1 MIDFL
6 IKSSICLAVFLGFY
20 HLILEREKIHK
31 FNRFYLLISILISLI
46 IPFVTFEFIEFV
58 ETAPVI
64 QYNVPINIEKTTV
77 VLNQNPT
84 IENVITAQESVD
96 YLPYLF
102 WSTYVLTCF
111 VFLFR
116 FGKNYF
122 KLIVK
127 SKINPSVKYKNAN
140 LILLDEKILPH
151 TFLNFIFVNS
161 EDFKNKNIED
171 ELFAH
176 EMVHVTQKHTLDI
189 LLIEFL
195 KGLFWFHPL
204 FYLYKKAIQLN
215 HEFLA
220 DEEIVTTYNNIPYYQ
235 NLLLHKSNGNTTIY
249 LASNLNYLITKKRLL
264 MMTKNTS
271 KKIALLKKVA
281 AIPILAILI
290 YFFCIEIIAQEKPKA
305 LNIETEKTIP
315 TDKDKIRDAYYSGVY
330 VKICDEKTNRKS
342 VTLYEKLSLED
353 KRKYLG
359 YIPEIMIEKEIPE
372 PLFEKMKTKD
382 LAVWINGK
390 VKTKDEI
397 KKYKRTDFRYYS
409 YSFVHK
415 NARSKRFSQSYQYT
429 LFTKEYFN
437 ENLKNSHLH
446 FSGDTIKIGLVSYK
460 TAMKNTV
467 VKALKADTLVW
478 YTEDIREDGYK
489 LYLNDIKNNKIDNNK
504 VNFQSKKPAQ
514 KVIVIDAGHG
524 GKDPGAKIDEALESK
539 IVESIAKKIKAL
551 NSSEDLKIILLRED
565 DNFVSLS
572 DRVNKINQI
581 NPDLLISLHLNA
593 SKNPNEKGVNAF
605 ISSQNGFYEK
615 SLEKANKLIE
625 NISNNN
631 LTKGGVK
638 NANLYI
644 IKNSKCPAVLLEVG
658 YLSNANDKAY
668 ITSESG
674 KDEIAKNILK
684 LIRE

>member
-6 IKSSICLAVFLGFY
+6 LKSAISLIVFLGFY
-20 HLILEREKIHK
+20 YLILEREKIHK
-31 FNRFYLLISILISLI
+31 FNRFYLLISVLISLI

-64 QYNVPINIEKTTV
+64 QYDEPINIEKAEV

-84 IENVITAQESVD
+84 IEKVITAQESID
-96 YLPYLF
+96 YLPYVF
-102 WSTYVLTCF
+102 WSIYVSISLI
-111 VFLFR
+111 FLFR
-116 FGKNYF
+116 FSKNYF

-176 EMVHVTQKHTLDI
+176 EMVHVNQKHTLDI
-189 LLIEFL
+189 LFIEFL
-195 KGLFWFHPL
+195 KALFWFHPL

-220 DEEIVTTYNNIPYYQ
+220 DEEIVNTYNNVPYYQ

-271 KKIALLKKVA
+271 KKLALLKKVA
-281 AIPILAILI
+281 ALPILAGLI
-290 YFFCIEIIAQEKPKA
+290 YFFCIEIIAQEKPKV
-305 LNIETEKTIP
+305 LNLDTEKTIP
-315 TDKDKIRDAYYSGVY
+315 TDKDKIRDAYYSGVW
-330 VKICDEKTNRKS
+330 VKICDEKTNRKN
-342 VTLYEKLSLED
+342 VTLYEKLSLDD

-359 YIPEIMIEKEIPE
+359 YIPEIMIEKEIPA

-390 VKTKDEI
+390 VKTKEEI
-397 KKYKRTDFRYYS
+397 KKYKRTDFSYYS

-415 NARSKRFSQSYQYT
+415 NARSKRFPQSYQYT
-429 LFTKEYFN
+429 LFTKDYFN
-437 ENLKNSHLH
+437 ENLKKSHTH
-446 FSGDTIKIGLVSYK
+446 FSGDTIKIVLVSYK
-460 TAMKNTV
+460 TAMKDKIT
-467 VKALKADTLVW
+467 KSIKADTLVW
-478 YTEDIREDGYK
+478 FTEGKEDYN
-489 LYLNDIKNNKIDNNK
+489 LFINDVKNNKIDNNK

-524 GKDPGAKIDEALESK
+524 GKDPGAKIDEELESK

-551 NSSEDLKIILLRED
+551 NGSEDLKIILLRED
-565 DNFVSLS
+565 DSFVSLS

-605 ISSQNGFYEK
+605 ISSQNGFYDK
-615 SLEKANKLIE
+615 SLEKANQLIE
-625 NISNNN
+625 EISNNI

-638 NANLYI
+638 DANLYI

-658 YLSNANDKAY
+658 FLSNPNDKAY

-684 LIRE
+684 LLRE

>member
-6 IKSSICLAVFLGFY
+6 LKSAISLIVFLGFY
-20 HLILEREKIHK
+20 YLILEREKIHK
-31 FNRFYLLISILISLI
+31 FNRFYLLISVLISLI

-64 QYNVPINIEKTTV
+64 QYDEPINIEKAEV

-84 IENVITAQESVD
+84 IEKVITAQESID
-96 YLPYLF
+96 YLPYVF
-102 WSTYVLTCF
+102 WSIYVSISLI
-111 VFLFR
+111 FLFR
-116 FGKNYF
+116 FSKNYF

-127 SKINPSVKYKNAN
+127 SKINPSVKYKNAS
-140 LILLDEKILPH
+140 LILLEEKTLPH

-176 EMVHVTQKHTLDI
+176 EMVHVNQKHTLDI
-189 LLIEFL
+189 LFIEFL
-195 KGLFWFHPL
+195 KALFWFHPL

-220 DEEIVTTYNNIPYYQ
+220 DEEIVNTYNNVPYYQ

-271 KKIALLKKVA
+271 KKLALLKKVA
-281 AIPILAILI
+281 ALPILAGLI
-290 YFFCIEIIAQEKPKA
+290 YFFCIEIIAQEKPKV
-305 LNIETEKTIP
+305 LNLDTEKTIP
-315 TDKDKIRDAYYSGVY
+315 TDKDKIRDAYYSGVW
-330 VKICDEKTNRKS
+330 VKICDEKTNRKN
-342 VTLYEKLSLED
+342 VTLYEKLSLDD

-359 YIPEIMIEKEIPE
+359 YIPEIMIEKEIPA

-390 VKTKDEI
+390 VKTKEEI
-397 KKYKRTDFRYYS
+397 KKYKRTDFSYYS

-415 NARSKRFSQSYQYT
+415 NARSKRFPQSYQYT
-429 LFTKEYFN
+429 LFTKDYFN
-437 ENLKNSHLH
+437 ENLKKSHTH
-446 FSGDTIKIGLVSYK
+446 FSGDTIKIVLVSYK
-460 TAMKNTV
+460 TAMKDKIT
-467 VKALKADTLVW
+467 KSIKADTLVW
-478 YTEDIREDGYK
+478 FTEGKEDYN
-489 LYLNDIKNNKIDNNK
+489 LFINDVKNNKIDNNK
-504 VNFQSKKPAQ
+504 VNFQLKKPAQ

-524 GKDPGAKIDEALESK
+524 GKDPGAKIDEELESK

-551 NSSEDLKIILLRED
+551 NGSEDLKIILLRED
-565 DNFVSLS
+565 DSFVSLS

-581 NPDLLISLHLNA
+581 NPDMLISLHLNA
-593 SKNPNEKGVNAF
+593 SKNPNEKGVYAF

-615 SLEKANKLIE
+615 SLEKANQLIE

-638 NANLYI
+638 DANLYI
-644 IKNSKCPAVLLEVG
+644 INNSKCPAVLLEVG

-684 LIRE
+684 LLRE

>member
-6 IKSSICLAVFLGFY
+6 LKSAISLIVFLGFY
-20 HLILEREKIHK
+20 YLILEREKIHK

-64 QYNVPINIEKTTV
+64 QYDEPINIEKAKV

-84 IENVITAQESVD
+84 IEKVITAQESID
-96 YLPYLF
+96 YLPYVF
-102 WSTYVLTCF
+102 WSIYVSISF
-111 VFLFR
+111 IFLFR

-127 SKINPSVKYKNAN
+127 SKINPSLKYKNAN
-140 LILLDEKILPH
+140 LILLNEKILPH
-151 TFLNFIFVNS
+151 TFLNFIFINS

-176 EMVHVTQKHTLDI
+176 EMVHVNQKHTLDI
-189 LLIEFL
+189 LFIEFL
-195 KGLFWFHPL
+195 KALFWFHPL

-220 DEEIVTTYNNIPYYQ
+220 DEEIVNTYNNVPYYQ

-281 AIPILAILI
+281 IIPILAGLI
-290 YFFCIEIIAQEKPKA
+290 SFFCIEIIAQEKPKV
-305 LNIETEKTIP
+305 LNLDTEKTIP

-359 YIPEIMIEKEIPE
+359 NIPEIMIEKEIPE

-397 KKYKRTDFRYYS
+397 KKYKRTDFSYYAA
-409 YSFVHK
+409 SFVHE
-415 NARSKRFSQSYQYT
+415 NARSKRFRQSYQYT

-437 ENLKNSHLH
+437 ENLKKSHTH
-446 FSGDTIKIGLVSYK
+446 FSGDTIKITWVSYE
-460 TAMKNTV
+460 TIMKDKFMNKAQIDTTV
-467 VKALKADTLVW
+467 WWVDGK
-478 YTEDIREDGYK
+478 EDYNLFVNDNIEEFIEDEKIRQKRDFAYENIIITIVDKKRNINVTKKYED
-489 LYLNDIKNNKIDNNK
+489 L
-504 VNFQSKKPAQ
+504 
-514 KVIVIDAGHG
+514 
-524 GKDPGAKIDEALESK
+524 
-539 IVESIAKKIKAL
+539 
-551 NSSEDLKIILLRED
+551 DLKIKQRYLHTHMFYQVEKKIPTEKIFEKFK
-565 DNFVSLS
+565 NE
-572 DRVNKINQI
+572 NKY
-581 NPDLLISLHLNA
+581 LI
-593 SKNPNEKGVNAF
+593 F
-605 ISSQNGFYEK
+605 I
-615 SLEKANKLIE
+615 
-625 NISNNN
+625 
-631 LTKGGVK
+631 
-638 NANLYI
+638 
-644 IKNSKCPAVLLEVG
+644 
-658 YLSNANDKAY
+658 NDKRVENSELQKMNNTDIY
-668 ITSESG
+668 YFSEMVNPPTSTREHLYFLYTKEFYVKELSGQLKNKSKSKIKIIIT
-674 KDEIAKNILK
+674 
-684 LIRE
+684 

>member
-6 IKSSICLAVFLGFY
+6 LKSAISLIVFLGFY
-20 HLILEREKIHK
+20 YLILEREKIHK
-31 FNRFYLLISILISLI
+31 FNRFFLLISILISLI

-64 QYNVPINIEKTTV
+64 QYDEPINIEKAEV

-84 IENVITAQESVD
+84 IEKVITAQESID
-96 YLPYLF
+96 YLPYVF
-102 WSTYVLTCF
+102 WSIYVSISLI
-111 VFLFR
+111 FLFR
-116 FGKNYF
+116 FSKNYF

-127 SKINPSVKYKNAN
+127 SNINPSVKYKNAN

-176 EMVHVTQKHTLDI
+176 EMVHVNQKHTLDI
-189 LLIEFL
+189 LFIEFL
-195 KGLFWFHPL
+195 KALFWFHPL

-220 DEEIVTTYNNIPYYQ
+220 DEEIVNTYNNVPYYQ

-281 AIPILAILI
+281 AFPILAGLI
-290 YFFCIEIIAQEKPKA
+290 YFFCIEIIAQEKPKV
-305 LNIETEKTIP
+305 LNLDTEKTIP
-315 TDKDKIRDAYYSGVY
+315 TDKDKIRDAYYSGVW
-330 VKICDEKTNRKS
+330 VKICDEKTNRKN
-342 VTLYEKLSLED
+342 VTLYEKLSLDD

-359 YIPEIMIEKEIPE
+359 YIPEIMIEKEIPA

-390 VKTKDEI
+390 VKTKEEI
-397 KKYKRTDFRYYS
+397 KKYKRTDFSYYS

-415 NARSKRFSQSYQYT
+415 NARSKRFPQSYQYT
-429 LFTKEYFN
+429 LFTKDYFN
-437 ENLKNSHLH
+437 ENLKKSNTH
-446 FSGDTIKIGLVSYK
+446 FSGDTIKIVLVSYK
-460 TAMKNTV
+460 TAMKDKIT
-467 VKALKADTLVW
+467 KSIKADTLVW
-478 YTEDIREDGYK
+478 FTEGKEDYN
-489 LYLNDIKNNKIDNNK
+489 LFINDVKNNKIDNNK

-524 GKDPGAKIDEALESK
+524 GKDPGAKIDEELESK

-551 NSSEDLKIILLRED
+551 NGSEDLKIILLRED
-565 DNFVSLS
+565 DSFVSLS

-615 SLEKANKLIE
+615 SLEKANQLIE

-638 NANLYI
+638 DANLYI
-644 IKNSKCPAVLLEVG
+644 INNSKCPAVLLEVG

-684 LIRE
+684 LLRE

>member
-6 IKSSICLAVFLGFY
+6 LKSAISLIVFLGFY
-20 HLILEREKIHK
+20 YLILEREKIHK
-31 FNRFYLLISILISLI
+31 FNRFYLLISVLISLI

-64 QYNVPINIEKTTV
+64 QYDEPINIEKAEV

-84 IENVITAQESVD
+84 IEKVITAQESID
-96 YLPYLF
+96 YLPYVF
-102 WSTYVLTCF
+102 WSIYVSISLI
-111 VFLFR
+111 FLFR
-116 FGKNYF
+116 FSKNYF

-127 SKINPSVKYKNAN
+127 SKINPSVKYKNAS
-140 LILLDEKILPH
+140 LILLEEKTLPH

-176 EMVHVTQKHTLDI
+176 EMVHVNQKHTLDI
-189 LLIEFL
+189 LFIEFL
-195 KGLFWFHPL
+195 KALFWFHPL

-220 DEEIVTTYNNIPYYQ
+220 DEEIVNTYNNVPYYQ

-271 KKIALLKKVA
+271 KKLALLKKVA
-281 AIPILAILI
+281 ALPILAGLI
-290 YFFCIEIIAQEKPKA
+290 YFFCIEIIAQEKPKV
-305 LNIETEKTIP
+305 LNLDTEKTIP
-315 TDKDKIRDAYYSGVY
+315 TDKDKIRDAYYSGVW
-330 VKICDEKTNRKS
+330 VKICDEKTNRKN
-342 VTLYEKLSLED
+342 VTLYEKLSLDD

-359 YIPEIMIEKEIPE
+359 YIPEIMIEKEIPA

-397 KKYKRTDFRYYS
+397 KKYKRTDFSYYS

-415 NARSKRFSQSYQYT
+415 NARSKRFPQSYQYT
-429 LFTKEYFN
+429 LFTKDYFN
-437 ENLKNSHLH
+437 ENLKKSHTH
-446 FSGDTIKIGLVSYK
+446 FSGDTIKIVLVSYK
-460 TAMKNTV
+460 TAMKDKIT
-467 VKALKADTLVW
+467 KSIKADTLVW
-478 YTEDIREDGYK
+478 FTEGKEDYN
-489 LYLNDIKNNKIDNNK
+489 LFINDVKNNKIDNNK

-524 GKDPGAKIDEALESK
+524 GKDPGAKIDEELESK

-551 NSSEDLKIILLRED
+551 NGSEDLKIILLRED
-565 DNFVSLS
+565 DSFVSLS

-605 ISSQNGFYEK
+605 ISSQNGFYDK
-615 SLEKANKLIE
+615 SLEKANQLIE
-625 NISNNN
+625 EISNNI

-638 NANLYI
+638 DANLYI

-658 YLSNANDKAY
+658 FLSNPNDKAY

-684 LIRE
+684 LLRE

>member
-64 QYNVPINIEKTTV
+64 QYNEPINIDKTNV

-84 IENVITAQESVD
+84 IDKVITTQESID
-96 YLPYLF
+96 YLPYVL
-102 WSTYVLTCF
+102 WSTYVLISLI
-111 VFLFR
+111 FLFR
-116 FGKNYF
+116 FSKNYF

-140 LILLDEKILPH
+140 LIMLDEKILPH

-176 EMVHVTQKHTLDI
+176 EMVHVNQKHTLDI
-189 LLIEFL
+189 LFIEFL
-195 KGLFWFHPL
+195 KALFWFHPL

-220 DEEIVTTYNNIPYYQ
+220 DEEIVTTYNNVPYYQ

-281 AIPILAILI
+281 AIPILAGLI

-305 LNIETEKTIP
+305 LNLESDKTIP

-353 KRKYLG
+353 KRKYLD
-359 YIPEIMIEKEIPE
+359 YIPEIMIEKEIPA

-390 VKTKDEI
+390 VKTKEEI
-397 KKYKRTDFRYYS
+397 KKYKRTDFSYYF

-415 NARSKRFSQSYQYT
+415 NARSKRFPQSYQYT
-429 LFTKEYFN
+429 LFTKDYFN
-437 ENLKNSHLH
+437 ENLKKSHTH
-446 FSGDTIKIGLVSYK
+446 FSGDTIKIVLVSYK
-460 TAMKNTV
+460 TAMKDKIT
-467 VKALKADTLVW
+467 KSIKADTLVW
-478 YTEDIREDGYK
+478 FTEGKEDYN
-489 LYLNDIKNNKIDNNK
+489 LFINDVKNNKIDNNK
-504 VNFQSKKPAQ
+504 VNFQLKKPAQ

-524 GKDPGAKIDEALESK
+524 GKDPGAKIDEELESK

-565 DNFVSLS
+565 DSFLSLS

-581 NPDLLISLHLNA
+581 KPDMLISLHLNA

-605 ISSQNGFYEK
+605 ISSQNGFYDK
-615 SLEKANKLIE
+615 SLEKANQLIE

-638 NANLYI
+638 DANLYI
-644 IKNSKCPAVLLEVG
+644 IKNSKCPAILLEVG

-684 LIRE
+684 LLRE

>member
-6 IKSSICLAVFLGFY
+6 LKSAISLIVFLGFY
-20 HLILEREKIHK
+20 YLILEREKIHK

-64 QYNVPINIEKTTV
+64 QYDEPINIEKAEV

-84 IENVITAQESVD
+84 IEKVITAQESID
-96 YLPYLF
+96 YLPYVF
-102 WSTYVLTCF
+102 WSIYVSISLI
-111 VFLFR
+111 FLFR
-116 FGKNYF
+116 FSKNYF

-127 SKINPSVKYKNAN
+127 SKINPSVKYKNAS
-140 LILLDEKILPH
+140 LILLEEKTLPH

-176 EMVHVTQKHTLDI
+176 EMVHVNQKHTLDI
-189 LLIEFL
+189 LFIEFL
-195 KGLFWFHPL
+195 KALFWFHPL

-220 DEEIVTTYNNIPYYQ
+220 DEEIVNTYNNVPYYQ

-281 AIPILAILI
+281 AFPILAGLI
-290 YFFCIEIIAQEKPKA
+290 YFFCIEIIAQEKPKV
-305 LNIETEKTIP
+305 LNLDTEKTIP
-315 TDKDKIRDAYYSGVY
+315 TDKDKIRDAYYSGVW

-359 YIPEIMIEKEIPE
+359 YIPEIMIEKEIPA

-390 VKTKDEI
+390 VKTKEEI
-397 KKYKRTDFRYYS
+397 KKYKRTDFSYYS

-415 NARSKRFSQSYQYT
+415 NARSKRFPQSYQYT
-429 LFTKEYFN
+429 LFTKDYFN
-437 ENLKNSHLH
+437 ENLKKSNTH
-446 FSGDTIKIGLVSYK
+446 FSGDTIKIVLVSYN
-460 TAMKNTV
+460 TAMKDKIT
-467 VKALKADTLVW
+467 KSIKADTLVW
-478 YTEDIREDGYK
+478 FTEGKEDYN
-489 LYLNDIKNNKIDNNK
+489 LFINDVKNNKIDNNK

-524 GKDPGAKIDEALESK
+524 GKDPGAKIDEELESK

-551 NSSEDLKIILLRED
+551 NGSEDLKIILLRED
-565 DNFVSLS
+565 DSFVSLS

-615 SLEKANKLIE
+615 SLEKANQLIE

-638 NANLYI
+638 DANLYI

-658 YLSNANDKAY
+658 YLSNANDRAY

-684 LIRE
+684 LLRV

>member
-6 IKSSICLAVFLGFY
+6 LKSAISLIVFLGFY
-20 HLILEREKIHK
+20 YLILEREKIHK

-64 QYNVPINIEKTTV
+64 QYDEPINIEKAEV

-84 IENVITAQESVD
+84 IEKVITAQESID
-96 YLPYLF
+96 YLPYVF
-102 WSTYVLTCF
+102 WSIYVSISLI
-111 VFLFR
+111 FLFR
-116 FGKNYF
+116 FSKNYF

-127 SKINPSVKYKNAN
+127 SKINPSVKYKNAS
-140 LILLDEKILPH
+140 LILLEEKTLPH

-176 EMVHVTQKHTLDI
+176 EMVHVNQKHTLDI
-189 LLIEFL
+189 LFIEFL
-195 KGLFWFHPL
+195 KALFWFHPL

-220 DEEIVTTYNNIPYYQ
+220 DEEIVNTYNNVPYYQ

-281 AIPILAILI
+281 AFPILAGLI
-290 YFFCIEIIAQEKPKA
+290 YFFCIEIIAQEKPKV
-305 LNIETEKTIP
+305 LNLDTEKTIP
-315 TDKDKIRDAYYSGVY
+315 TDKDKIRDAYYSGVW

-359 YIPEIMIEKEIPE
+359 YIPEIMIEKEIPV

-390 VKTKDEI
+390 VKTKEEI
-397 KKYKRTDFRYYS
+397 KKYKRTDFSYYS

-415 NARSKRFSQSYQYT
+415 NARSKRFPQSYQYT
-429 LFTKEYFN
+429 LFTKDYFN
-437 ENLKNSHLH
+437 ENLKKSNTH
-446 FSGDTIKIGLVSYK
+446 FSGDTIKIVLVSYN
-460 TAMKNTV
+460 TAMKDKIT
-467 VKALKADTLVW
+467 KSIKADTLVW
-478 YTEDIREDGYK
+478 FTEGKEDYN
-489 LYLNDIKNNKIDNNK
+489 LFINDVKNNKIDNNK
-504 VNFQSKKPAQ
+504 VNFQLKKPAQ

-524 GKDPGAKIDEALESK
+524 GKDPGAKIDEELESK

-551 NSSEDLKIILLRED
+551 NGSEDLKIILLRED
-565 DNFVSLS
+565 DSFVSLS

-581 NPDLLISLHLNA
+581 NPDMLISLHLNA
-593 SKNPNEKGVNAF
+593 SKNPNEKGVYAF

-615 SLEKANKLIE
+615 SLEKANQLIE

-638 NANLYI
+638 DANLYI
-644 IKNSKCPAVLLEVG
+644 INNSKCPAVLLEVG

-684 LIRE
+684 LLRE

>member
-6 IKSSICLAVFLGFY
+6 LKSTISLIVFLGFY
-20 HLILEREKIHK
+20 YLILEREKIHK

-64 QYNVPINIEKTTV
+64 QYDEPINIEKAEV
-77 VLNQNPT
+77 VLNQNPI
-84 IENVITAQESVD
+84 IEKVITAKESVD
-96 YLPYLF
+96 YLPYIF
-102 WSTYVLTCF
+102 WSIYILISLI
-111 VFLFR
+111 FLFR

-127 SKINPSVKYKNAN
+127 SNINPSVKYKNAN

-161 EDFKNKNIED
+161 EDFKNRNIED

-176 EMVHVTQKHTLDI
+176 EMVHVNQKHTLDI

-195 KGLFWFHPL
+195 KAIFWFHPL

-220 DEEIVTTYNNIPYYQ
+220 DEEIVTTYNNVPYYQ
-235 NLLLHKSNGNTTIY
+235 NLLLHKSNSNTTIY

-281 AIPILAILI
+281 VLPILAGLI
-290 YFFCIEIIAQEKPKA
+290 YFFCIEIIAQEKVIKVKQSVKA
-305 LNIETEKTIP
+305 NINQISTNEREVKYLTYKVSDEEYY
-315 TDKDKIRDAYYSGVY
+315 KDVICVYYEGVNPNIHKNKKWP
-330 VKICDEKTNRKS
+330 VKNLLFSKKYQDLTKEE
-342 VTLYEKLSLED
+342 LEKLQ
-353 KRKYLG
+353 YLKFRQE
-359 YIPEIMIEKEIPE
+359 PTVKKSPTKKEINDF
-372 PLFEKMKTKD
+372 LNVNNY
-382 LAVWINGK
+382 AIWIDGVNVNNSK
-390 VKTKDEI
+390 LNS
-397 KKYKRTDFRYYS
+397 YKPSDFA
-409 YSFVHK
+409 SFCGSVILK
-415 NARSKRFSQSYQYT
+415 NARSKKYPQPFQYSFYTHKYYKAKNMDKWLSRYGGDSIVMFSS
-429 LFTKEYFN
+429 K
-437 ENLKNSHLH
+437 
-446 FSGDTIKIGLVSYK
+446 
-460 TAMKNTV
+460 MKD
-467 VKALKADTLVW
+467 K
-478 YTEDIREDGYK
+478 K
-489 LYLNDIKNNKIDNNK
+489 LIKNEKMI
-504 VNFQSKKPAQ
+504 
-514 KVIVIDAGHG
+514 IVIDAGHG
-524 GKDPGAKIDEALESK
+524 GKDPGAKIDEELESK

-551 NSSEDLKIILLRED
+551 NGSEDLKIILLRED
-565 DNFVSLS
+565 DSFVSLS

-605 ISSQNGFYEK
+605 ISSQNGFYDK
-615 SLEKANKLIE
+615 SLEKANQLIE
-625 NISNNN
+625 NLSNNN
-631 LTKGGVK
+631 LVKGGVK
-638 NANLYI
+638 DANLYI

-658 YLSNANDKAY
+658 YLSNVNDKAY

-674 KDEIAKNILK
+674 KDEIAKNILA
-684 LIRE
+684 LFRE

>member
-6 IKSSICLAVFLGFY
+6 LKSAISLIVFLGFY
-20 HLILEREKIHK
+20 YLILEREKIHK
-31 FNRFYLLISILISLI
+31 FNRFYLLISVLISLI

-64 QYNVPINIEKTTV
+64 QYDEPINIEKAEV

-84 IENVITAQESVD
+84 IEKVITAQESID
-96 YLPYLF
+96 YLPYVF
-102 WSTYVLTCF
+102 WSIYVSISLI
-111 VFLFR
+111 FLFR
-116 FGKNYF
+116 FSKNYF

-176 EMVHVTQKHTLDI
+176 EMVHVNQKHTLDI
-189 LLIEFL
+189 LFIEFL
-195 KGLFWFHPL
+195 KALFWFHPL

-220 DEEIVTTYNNIPYYQ
+220 DEEIVNTYNNVPYYQ

-271 KKIALLKKVA
+271 KKLALLKKVA
-281 AIPILAILI
+281 ALPILAGLI
-290 YFFCIEIIAQEKPKA
+290 YFFCIEIIAQEKPKV
-305 LNIETEKTIP
+305 LNLDTEKTIP
-315 TDKDKIRDAYYSGVY
+315 TDKDKIRDAYYSGVW
-330 VKICDEKTNRKS
+330 VKICDEKTNRKN
-342 VTLYEKLSLED
+342 VTLYEKLSLDD

-359 YIPEIMIEKEIPE
+359 YIPEIMIEKEIPA

-390 VKTKDEI
+390 VKTKEEI
-397 KKYKRTDFRYYS
+397 KKYKRTDFSYYS

-415 NARSKRFSQSYQYT
+415 NARSKRFPQSYQYT
-429 LFTKEYFN
+429 LFTKDYFN
-437 ENLKNSHLH
+437 ENLKKSHTH
-446 FSGDTIKIGLVSYK
+446 FSGDTIKIVLVSYK
-460 TAMKNTV
+460 TAMKDKIT
-467 VKALKADTLVW
+467 KSIKADTLVW
-478 YTEDIREDGYK
+478 FTEGKEDYN
-489 LYLNDIKNNKIDNNK
+489 LFINDVKNNKIDNNK

-524 GKDPGAKIDEALESK
+524 GKDPGAKIDEELESK

-551 NSSEDLKIILLRED
+551 NGSEDLKIILLRED
-565 DNFVSLS
+565 DSFVSLS

-605 ISSQNGFYEK
+605 ISSQNGFYDK
-615 SLEKANKLIE
+615 SLEKANQLIE

-684 LIRE
+684 LLRE

>member
-6 IKSSICLAVFLGFY
+6 LKSAISLIVFLGFY
-20 HLILEREKIHK
+20 YLILEREKIHK
-31 FNRFYLLISILISLI
+31 FNRFYLLISVLISLI

-64 QYNVPINIEKTTV
+64 QYDEPINIEKAEV

-84 IENVITAQESVD
+84 IEKVITAQESID
-96 YLPYLF
+96 YLPYVF
-102 WSTYVLTCF
+102 WSIYVSISLI
-111 VFLFR
+111 FLFR
-116 FGKNYF
+116 FSKNYF

-127 SKINPSVKYKNAN
+127 SKINPSVKYKNAS
-140 LILLDEKILPH
+140 LILLEEKTLPH

-176 EMVHVTQKHTLDI
+176 EMVHVNQKHTLDI
-189 LLIEFL
+189 LFIEFL
-195 KGLFWFHPL
+195 KALFWFHPL

-220 DEEIVTTYNNIPYYQ
+220 DEEIVNTYNNVPYYQ

-271 KKIALLKKVA
+271 KKLALLKKVA
-281 AIPILAILI
+281 ALPILAGLI
-290 YFFCIEIIAQEKPKA
+290 YFFCIEIIAQEKPKV
-305 LNIETEKTIP
+305 LNLDTEKTIP
-315 TDKDKIRDAYYSGVY
+315 TDKDKIRDAYYSGVW
-330 VKICDEKTNRKS
+330 VKICDEKTNRKN
-342 VTLYEKLSLED
+342 VTLYEKLSLDD

-359 YIPEIMIEKEIPE
+359 YIPEIMIEKEIPA

-390 VKTKDEI
+390 VKTKEEI
-397 KKYKRTDFRYYS
+397 KKYKRTDFSYYS

-415 NARSKRFSQSYQYT
+415 NARSKRFPQSYQYT
-429 LFTKEYFN
+429 LFTKDYFN
-437 ENLKNSHLH
+437 ENLKKSHTH
-446 FSGDTIKIGLVSYK
+446 FSGDTIKIVLVSYK
-460 TAMKNTV
+460 TAMKDKIT
-467 VKALKADTLVW
+467 KSIKADTLVW
-478 YTEDIREDGYK
+478 FTEGKEDYN
-489 LYLNDIKNNKIDNNK
+489 LFINDVKNNKIDNNK

-524 GKDPGAKIDEALESK
+524 GKDPGAKIDEELESK

-551 NSSEDLKIILLRED
+551 NGSEDLKIILLRED
-565 DNFVSLS
+565 DSFVSLS

-605 ISSQNGFYEK
+605 ISSQNGFYDK
-615 SLEKANKLIE
+615 SLEKANQLIE
-625 NISNNN
+625 KISNNN

-658 YLSNANDKAY
+658 FLSNPNDKAY

-684 LIRE
+684 LLRE

>member
-6 IKSSICLAVFLGFY
+6 LKSAISLIVFLGFY
-20 HLILEREKIHK
+20 YLVLEREKIHK
-31 FNRFYLLISILISLI
+31 FNRFYLLISVLISLI

-64 QYNVPINIEKTTV
+64 QYDEPINIEKAEV

-84 IENVITAQESVD
+84 IEKVITAQESID
-96 YLPYLF
+96 YLPYVF
-102 WSTYVLTCF
+102 WSIYVSISLI
-111 VFLFR
+111 FLFR
-116 FGKNYF
+116 FSKNYF

-127 SKINPSVKYKNAN
+127 SKINPSVKYKNAS
-140 LILLDEKILPH
+140 LILLEEKTLPH

-176 EMVHVTQKHTLDI
+176 EMVHVNQKHTLDI
-189 LLIEFL
+189 LFIEFL
-195 KGLFWFHPL
+195 KALFWFHPL

-220 DEEIVTTYNNIPYYQ
+220 DEEIVNTYNNVPYYQ

-271 KKIALLKKVA
+271 KKLALLKKVA
-281 AIPILAILI
+281 ALPILAGLI
-290 YFFCIEIIAQEKPKA
+290 YFFCIEIIAQEKPKV
-305 LNIETEKTIP
+305 LNLDTEKTIP
-315 TDKDKIRDAYYSGVY
+315 TDKDKIRDAYYSGVW

-359 YIPEIMIEKEIPE
+359 YIPEIMIEKEIPV

-390 VKTKDEI
+390 VKTKEEI
-397 KKYKRTDFRYYS
+397 KKYKRTDFSYYS

-415 NARSKRFSQSYQYT
+415 NARSKRFPQSYQYT
-429 LFTKEYFN
+429 LFTKDYFN
-437 ENLKNSHLH
+437 ENLKKSHTH
-446 FSGDTIKIGLVSYK
+446 FSGDTIKIVLVSYK
-460 TAMKNTV
+460 TAMKDKIT
-467 VKALKADTLVW
+467 KSIKADTLVW
-478 YTEDIREDGYK
+478 FTEGKEDYN
-489 LYLNDIKNNKIDNNK
+489 LFINDVKNNKIDNNK

-524 GKDPGAKIDEALESK
+524 GKDPGAKIDEELESK

-551 NSSEDLKIILLRED
+551 NGSEDLKIILLRED
-565 DNFVSLS
+565 DSFVSLN

-615 SLEKANKLIE
+615 SLEKANQLIE

-631 LTKGGVK
+631 LAKGGVK
-638 NANLYI
+638 DANLYI

-658 YLSNANDKAY
+658 FLSNLNDKAY

-684 LIRE
+684 LLRV

>member
-6 IKSSICLAVFLGFY
+6 LKSAISLIVFLGFY
-20 HLILEREKIHK
+20 YLILEREKIHK

-64 QYNVPINIEKTTV
+64 QYYEPINIEKAKV

-84 IENVITAQESVD
+84 IEKVITAQESID
-96 YLPYLF
+96 YLPYVF
-102 WSTYVLTCF
+102 WSIYVSISLI
-111 VFLFR
+111 FLFR
-116 FGKNYF
+116 FSKNYF

-127 SKINPSVKYKNAN
+127 SKINPSVKYKNAS
-140 LILLDEKILPH
+140 LILLEEKTLPH

-176 EMVHVTQKHTLDI
+176 EMVHVNQKHTLDI
-189 LLIEFL
+189 LFIEFL
-195 KGLFWFHPL
+195 KALFWFHPL

-220 DEEIVTTYNNIPYYQ
+220 DEEIVNTYNNVPYYQ

-281 AIPILAILI
+281 AFPILAGLI
-290 YFFCIEIIAQEKPKA
+290 YFFCIEIIAQEKPKV
-305 LNIETEKTIP
+305 LNLDTEKTIP
-315 TDKDKIRDAYYSGVY
+315 TDKDKIRDAYYSGVW

-359 YIPEIMIEKEIPE
+359 YIPEIMIEKEIPV

-390 VKTKDEI
+390 VKTKEEI
-397 KKYKRTDFRYYS
+397 KKYKRTDFSYYS

-415 NARSKRFSQSYQYT
+415 NARSKRFPQSYQYT
-429 LFTKEYFN
+429 LFTKNYFN
-437 ENLKNSHLH
+437 ENLKKSHTH
-446 FSGDTIKIGLVSYK
+446 FSGDTIKIVLVSYK
-460 TAMKNTV
+460 TAMKDKIT
-467 VKALKADTLVW
+467 KSIKADTLVW
-478 YTEDIREDGYK
+478 FTEGKEDYN
-489 LYLNDIKNNKIDNNK
+489 LFINDVKNNKIDNNK

-524 GKDPGAKIDEALESK
+524 GKDPGAKIDEELESK

-551 NSSEDLKIILLRED
+551 NGSEDLKIILLRED
-565 DNFVSLS
+565 DSFVSLS
-572 DRVNKINQI
+572 DRVIKINQI
-581 NPDLLISLHLNA
+581 NPDMLISLHLNA
-593 SKNPNEKGVNAF
+593 SKNPNEKGVYAF

-615 SLEKANKLIE
+615 SLEKANQLIE

-684 LIRE
+684 LLRE

>member
-6 IKSSICLAVFLGFY
+6 LKSAISLIVFLGFY
-20 HLILEREKIHK
+20 YLILEREKIHK
-31 FNRFYLLISILISLI
+31 FNRFYLLISVLISLI

-64 QYNVPINIEKTTV
+64 QYDEPINIEKAEV

-84 IENVITAQESVD
+84 IEKVITAQESID
-96 YLPYLF
+96 YLPYVF
-102 WSTYVLTCF
+102 WSIYVSISLI
-111 VFLFR
+111 FLFR
-116 FGKNYF
+116 FSKNYF

-127 SKINPSVKYKNAN
+127 SKINPSVKYKNAS
-140 LILLDEKILPH
+140 LILLEEKTLPH

-176 EMVHVTQKHTLDI
+176 EMVHVNQKHTLDI
-189 LLIEFL
+189 LFIEFL
-195 KGLFWFHPL
+195 KALFWFHPL

-220 DEEIVTTYNNIPYYQ
+220 DEEIVNTYNNVPYYQ

-271 KKIALLKKVA
+271 KKLALLKKVA
-281 AIPILAILI
+281 ALPILAGLI
-290 YFFCIEIIAQEKPKA
+290 YFFCIEIIAQEKPKV
-305 LNIETEKTIP
+305 LNLDTEKTIP
-315 TDKDKIRDAYYSGVY
+315 TDKDKIRDAYYSGVW

-359 YIPEIMIEKEIPE
+359 YIPEIMIEKEIPV

-390 VKTKDEI
+390 VKTKEEI
-397 KKYKRTDFRYYS
+397 KKYKRTDFSYYS

-415 NARSKRFSQSYQYT
+415 NARSKRFPQSYQYT
-429 LFTKEYFN
+429 LFTKDYFN
-437 ENLKNSHLH
+437 ENLKKSHTH
-446 FSGDTIKIGLVSYK
+446 FSGDTIKIVLVSYK
-460 TAMKNTV
+460 TAMKDKIT
-467 VKALKADTLVW
+467 KSIKADTLVW
-478 YTEDIREDGYK
+478 FTEGKEDYN
-489 LYLNDIKNNKIDNNK
+489 LFINDVKNNKIDNNK

-524 GKDPGAKIDEALESK
+524 GKDPGAKIDEELESK

-551 NSSEDLKIILLRED
+551 NGSEDLKIILLRED
-565 DNFVSLS
+565 DSFVSLS

-581 NPDLLISLHLNA
+581 NPDMLISLHLNA
-593 SKNPNEKGVNAF
+593 SKNPNEKGVYAF

-615 SLEKANKLIE
+615 SLEKANQLIE

-631 LTKGGVK
+631 LAKGGVK
-638 NANLYI
+638 DANLYI

-658 YLSNANDKAY
+658 YLSNANDRAY

-684 LIRE
+684 LLRV

>member
-6 IKSSICLAVFLGFY
+6 LKSAVSLIVFLGFY
-20 HLILEREKIHK
+20 YLILEREKIHK
-31 FNRFYLLISILISLI
+31 FNRFYLLLSILISLI

-64 QYNVPINIEKTTV
+64 QYDEPINIEKAKV

-84 IENVITAQESVD
+84 IDKVITTQESID
-96 YLPYLF
+96 YIPYVL
-102 WSTYVLTCF
+102 WSTYVLISLI
-111 VFLFR
+111 FLFR
-116 FGKNYF
+116 FSKNYF

-140 LILLDEKILPH
+140 LIMLDEKILPH

-176 EMVHVTQKHTLDI
+176 EMVHVNQKHTLDI
-189 LLIEFL
+189 LFIEFL
-195 KGLFWFHPL
+195 KALFWFHPL

-220 DEEIVTTYNNIPYYQ
+220 DEEIVTTYNNVSYYQ

-281 AIPILAILI
+281 AIPILAGLI

-305 LNIETEKTIP
+305 LNLETDKTIP

-382 LAVWINGK
+382 LAVWINGN
-390 VKTKDEI
+390 VKTKEEI
-397 KKYKRTDFRYYS
+397 KKYKRTDFSYYS

-415 NARSKRFSQSYQYT
+415 NARSKRFPQTYQYT

-437 ENLKNSHLH
+437 ENLKKSLTH
-446 FSGDTIKIGLVSYK
+446 FSGDTIKIVLVSYK
-460 TAMKNTV
+460 TAMKDKTA
-467 VKALKADTLVW
+467 KSIKADTLVW
-478 YTEDIREDGYK
+478 FTEGKEDYN
-489 LYLNDIKNNKIDNNK
+489 LFINDIKNNKIDN
-504 VNFQSKKPAQ
+504 VTGNFQAKKSGQ

-524 GKDPGAKIDEALESK
+524 GKDPGAKIDEELESK

-551 NSSEDLKIILLRED
+551 NGSEDLKIILLRED
-565 DNFVSLS
+565 DSFLSLS

-581 NPDLLISLHLNA
+581 NPDMLISLHLNA

-615 SLEKANKLIE
+615 SLDKANKLIE

-638 NANLYI
+638 DANLYI
-644 IKNSKCPAVLLEVG
+644 IKNSKCPAILLEVG
-658 YLSNANDKAY
+658 YLSNENDKAY

-684 LIRE
+684 LLRE

>member
-6 IKSSICLAVFLGFY
+6 LKSAISLIVFLGFY
-20 HLILEREKIHK
+20 YLILEREKIHK
-31 FNRFYLLISILISLI
+31 FNRFYLLISVLISLI

-64 QYNVPINIEKTTV
+64 QYDEPINIEKAEV

-84 IENVITAQESVD
+84 IEKVITAQESID
-96 YLPYLF
+96 YLPYVF
-102 WSTYVLTCF
+102 WSIYVSISLI
-111 VFLFR
+111 FLFR
-116 FGKNYF
+116 FSKNYF

-127 SKINPSVKYKNAN
+127 SKINPSVKYKNAS
-140 LILLDEKILPH
+140 LILLEEKTLPH

-176 EMVHVTQKHTLDI
+176 EMVHVNQKHTLDI
-189 LLIEFL
+189 LFIEFL
-195 KGLFWFHPL
+195 KALFWFHPL

-220 DEEIVTTYNNIPYYQ
+220 DEEIVNTYNNVPYYQ

-271 KKIALLKKVA
+271 KKLALLKKVA
-281 AIPILAILI
+281 ALPILAGLI
-290 YFFCIEIIAQEKPKA
+290 YFFCIEIIAQEKPKV
-305 LNIETEKTIP
+305 LNLDTEKTIP
-315 TDKDKIRDAYYSGVY
+315 TDKDKIRDAYYSGVW
-330 VKICDEKTNRKS
+330 VKICDEKTNRKN
-342 VTLYEKLSLED
+342 VTLYEKLSLDD

-359 YIPEIMIEKEIPE
+359 YIPEIMIEKEIPA

-397 KKYKRTDFRYYS
+397 KKYKRTDFSYYS

-415 NARSKRFSQSYQYT
+415 NARSKRFPQSYQYT
-429 LFTKEYFN
+429 LFTKDYFN
-437 ENLKNSHLH
+437 ENLKKSHTH
-446 FSGDTIKIGLVSYK
+446 FSGDTIKIVLVSYK
-460 TAMKNTV
+460 TAMKDKIT
-467 VKALKADTLVW
+467 KSIKADTLVW
-478 YTEDIREDGYK
+478 FTEGKEDYN
-489 LYLNDIKNNKIDNNK
+489 LFINDVKNNKIDNNK

-524 GKDPGAKIDEALESK
+524 GKDPGAKIDEELESK

-551 NSSEDLKIILLRED
+551 NGSEDLKIILLRED
-565 DNFVSLS
+565 DSFVSLS

-605 ISSQNGFYEK
+605 ISSQNGFYDK
-615 SLEKANKLIE
+615 SLEKANQLIE
-625 NISNNN
+625 KISNNN

-638 NANLYI
+638 DANLYI

-658 YLSNANDKAY
+658 FLSNANDKAY

-684 LIRE
+684 LLRE

>member
-6 IKSSICLAVFLGFY
+6 LKSAISLIVFLGFY
-20 HLILEREKIHK
+20 YLILEREKIHK
-31 FNRFYLLISILISLI
+31 FNRFYLLISVLISLI

-64 QYNVPINIEKTTV
+64 QYDEPINIEKAEV

-84 IENVITAQESVD
+84 IEKVITAQESID
-96 YLPYLF
+96 YLPYVF
-102 WSTYVLTCF
+102 WSIYVSISLI
-111 VFLFR
+111 FLFR
-116 FGKNYF
+116 FSKNYF

-127 SKINPSVKYKNAN
+127 SKINPSVKYKNAS
-140 LILLDEKILPH
+140 LILLEEKTLPH

-176 EMVHVTQKHTLDI
+176 EMVHVNQKHTLDI
-189 LLIEFL
+189 LFIEFL
-195 KGLFWFHPL
+195 KALFWFHPL

-220 DEEIVTTYNNIPYYQ
+220 DEEIVNTYNNVPYYQ

-271 KKIALLKKVA
+271 KKLALLKKVA
-281 AIPILAILI
+281 ALPILAGLI
-290 YFFCIEIIAQEKPKA
+290 YFFCIEIIAQEKPKV
-305 LNIETEKTIP
+305 LNLDTEKTIP
-315 TDKDKIRDAYYSGVY
+315 TDKDKIRDAYYSGVW
-330 VKICDEKTNRKS
+330 VKICDEKTNRKN
-342 VTLYEKLSLED
+342 VTLYEKLSLDD

-359 YIPEIMIEKEIPE
+359 YIPEIMIEKEIPA

-390 VKTKDEI
+390 VKTKEEI
-397 KKYKRTDFRYYS
+397 KKYKRTDFSYYS

-415 NARSKRFSQSYQYT
+415 NARSKRFPQSYQYT
-429 LFTKEYFN
+429 LFTKDYFN
-437 ENLKNSHLH
+437 ENLKKSHTH
-446 FSGDTIKIGLVSYK
+446 FSGDTIKIVLVSYK
-460 TAMKNTV
+460 TAMKDKIT
-467 VKALKADTLVW
+467 KSIKADTLVW
-478 YTEDIREDGYK
+478 FTEGKEDYN
-489 LYLNDIKNNKIDNNK
+489 LFINDVKNNKIDNNK

-524 GKDPGAKIDEALESK
+524 GKDPGAKIDEELESK

-551 NSSEDLKIILLRED
+551 NGSEDLKIILLRED
-565 DNFVSLS
+565 DSFVSLS

-605 ISSQNGFYEK
+605 ISSQNGFYDK
-615 SLEKANKLIE
+615 SLEKANQLIE

-684 LIRE
+684 LLRE

>member
-6 IKSSICLAVFLGFY
+6 LKSAISLIVFLGFY
-20 HLILEREKIHK
+20 YLILEREKIHK

-64 QYNVPINIEKTTV
+64 QYDEPINIEKAEV

-84 IENVITAQESVD
+84 IEKVITAQESID
-96 YLPYLF
+96 YLPYVF
-102 WSTYVLTCF
+102 WSIYVSISLI
-111 VFLFR
+111 FLFR
-116 FGKNYF
+116 FSKNYF

-127 SKINPSVKYKNAN
+127 SKINPSVKYKNAS
-140 LILLDEKILPH
+140 LILLEEKTLPH

-176 EMVHVTQKHTLDI
+176 EMVHVNQKHTLDI
-189 LLIEFL
+189 LFIEFL
-195 KGLFWFHPL
+195 KALFWFHPL

-220 DEEIVTTYNNIPYYQ
+220 DEEIVNTYNNVPYYQ

-281 AIPILAILI
+281 AFPILAGLI
-290 YFFCIEIIAQEKPKA
+290 YFFCIEIIAQEKPKV
-305 LNIETEKTIP
+305 LNLDTEKTIP
-315 TDKDKIRDAYYSGVY
+315 TDKDKIRDAYYSGVW
-330 VKICDEKTNRKS
+330 VKICDEKTNRKN
-342 VTLYEKLSLED
+342 VTLYEKLSLDD

-359 YIPEIMIEKEIPE
+359 YIPEIMIEKEIPA

-390 VKTKDEI
+390 VKTKEEI
-397 KKYKRTDFRYYS
+397 KKYKRTDFSYYS

-415 NARSKRFSQSYQYT
+415 NARSKRFPQSYQYT
-429 LFTKEYFN
+429 LFTKDYFN
-437 ENLKNSHLH
+437 ENLKKSNTH
-446 FSGDTIKIGLVSYK
+446 FSGDTIKIVLVSYN
-460 TAMKNTV
+460 TAMKDKIT
-467 VKALKADTLVW
+467 KSIKADTLVW
-478 YTEDIREDGYK
+478 FTEGKEDYN
-489 LYLNDIKNNKIDNNK
+489 LFINDVKNNKIDNNK

-524 GKDPGAKIDEALESK
+524 GKDPGAKIDEELESK

-551 NSSEDLKIILLRED
+551 NGSEDLKIILLRED
-565 DNFVSLS
+565 DSFVSLN

-615 SLEKANKLIE
+615 SLEKANQLIE

-631 LTKGGVK
+631 LAKGGVK
-638 NANLYI
+638 DANLYI

-658 YLSNANDKAY
+658 YLSNANDRAY

-684 LIRE
+684 LLRV

>member
-6 IKSSICLAVFLGFY
+6 LKSAISLIVFLGFY
-20 HLILEREKIHK
+20 YLILEREKIHK

-64 QYNVPINIEKTTV
+64 QYDEPINIEKAEV

-84 IENVITAQESVD
+84 IEKVITAQESID
-96 YLPYLF
+96 YLPYVF
-102 WSTYVLTCF
+102 WSIYVSISLI
-111 VFLFR
+111 FLFR
-116 FGKNYF
+116 FSKNYF

-127 SKINPSVKYKNAN
+127 SKINPSVKYKNAS
-140 LILLDEKILPH
+140 LILLEEKTLPH

-176 EMVHVTQKHTLDI
+176 EMVHVNQKHTLDI
-189 LLIEFL
+189 LFIEFL
-195 KGLFWFHPL
+195 KALFWFHPL

-220 DEEIVTTYNNIPYYQ
+220 DEEIVNTYNNVPYYQ

-271 KKIALLKKVA
+271 KKLALLKKVA
-281 AIPILAILI
+281 ALPILAGLI
-290 YFFCIEIIAQEKPKA
+290 YFFCIEIIAQEKPKV
-305 LNIETEKTIP
+305 LNLDTEKTIP
-315 TDKDKIRDAYYSGVY
+315 TDKDKIRDAYYSGVW
-330 VKICDEKTNRKS
+330 VKICDEKTNRKN
-342 VTLYEKLSLED
+342 VTLYEKLSLDD

-359 YIPEIMIEKEIPE
+359 YIPEIMIEKEIPA

-390 VKTKDEI
+390 VKTKEEI
-397 KKYKRTDFRYYS
+397 KKYKRTDFSYYS

-415 NARSKRFSQSYQYT
+415 NARSKRFPQSYQYT
-429 LFTKEYFN
+429 LFTKDYFN
-437 ENLKNSHLH
+437 ENLKKSHTH
-446 FSGDTIKIGLVSYK
+446 FSGDTIKIVLVSYK
-460 TAMKNTV
+460 TAMKDKIT
-467 VKALKADTLVW
+467 KSIKADTLVW
-478 YTEDIREDGYK
+478 FTEGKEDYN
-489 LYLNDIKNNKIDNNK
+489 LFINDVKNNKIDNNK

-524 GKDPGAKIDEALESK
+524 GKDPGAKIDEELESK

-551 NSSEDLKIILLRED
+551 NGSEDLKIILLRED
-565 DNFVSLS
+565 DSFVSLS

-581 NPDLLISLHLNA
+581 NPDMLISLHLNA
-593 SKNPNEKGVNAF
+593 SKNPNEKGVYAF

-615 SLEKANKLIE
+615 SLEKANQLIE

-638 NANLYI
+638 DANLYI
-644 IKNSKCPAVLLEVG
+644 INNSKCPAVLLEVG

-684 LIRE
+684 LLRE

>member
-6 IKSSICLAVFLGFY
+6 LKSAISLIVFLGFY
-20 HLILEREKIHK
+20 YLILEREKIHK
-31 FNRFYLLISILISLI
+31 FNRFYLLISVLISLI

-64 QYNVPINIEKTTV
+64 QYDEPINIEKAEV

-84 IENVITAQESVD
+84 IEKVITAQESID
-96 YLPYLF
+96 YLPYVF
-102 WSTYVLTCF
+102 WSIYVSISLI
-111 VFLFR
+111 FLFR
-116 FGKNYF
+116 FSKNYF

-127 SKINPSVKYKNAN
+127 SKINPSVKYKNAS
-140 LILLDEKILPH
+140 LILLEEKTLPH

-176 EMVHVTQKHTLDI
+176 EMVHVNQKHTLDI
-189 LLIEFL
+189 LFIEFL
-195 KGLFWFHPL
+195 KALFWFHPL

-220 DEEIVTTYNNIPYYQ
+220 DEEIVNTYNNVPYYQ

-271 KKIALLKKVA
+271 KKLALLKKVA
-281 AIPILAILI
+281 ALPILAGLI
-290 YFFCIEIIAQEKPKA
+290 YFFCIEIIAQEKPKV
-305 LNIETEKTIP
+305 LNLDTEKTIP
-315 TDKDKIRDAYYSGVY
+315 TDKDKIRDAYYSGVW
-330 VKICDEKTNRKS
+330 VKICDEKTNRKN
-342 VTLYEKLSLED
+342 VTLYEKLSLDD

-359 YIPEIMIEKEIPE
+359 YIPEIMIEKEIPA

-390 VKTKDEI
+390 VKTKEEI
-397 KKYKRTDFRYYS
+397 KKYKRTDFSYYS

-415 NARSKRFSQSYQYT
+415 NARSKRFPQSYQYT
-429 LFTKEYFN
+429 LFTKDYFN
-437 ENLKNSHLH
+437 ENLKKSHTH
-446 FSGDTIKIGLVSYK
+446 FSGDTIKIVLVSYK
-460 TAMKNTV
+460 TAMKDKIT
-467 VKALKADTLVW
+467 KSIKADTLVW
-478 YTEDIREDGYK
+478 FTEGKEDYN
-489 LYLNDIKNNKIDNNK
+489 LFINDVKNNKIDNNK

-524 GKDPGAKIDEALESK
+524 GKDPGAKIDEELESK

-551 NSSEDLKIILLRED
+551 NGSEDLKIILLRED
-565 DNFVSLS
+565 DSFVSLS

-605 ISSQNGFYEK
+605 ISSQNGFYDK
-615 SLEKANKLIE
+615 SLEKANQLIE
-625 NISNNN
+625 EISNNI

-638 NANLYI
+638 DANLYI

-658 YLSNANDKAY
+658 FLSNPNDKAY

-684 LIRE
+684 LLRE

>member
-6 IKSSICLAVFLGFY
+6 LKSAISLIVFLGFY
-20 HLILEREKIHK
+20 YLILEREKIHK
-31 FNRFYLLISILISLI
+31 FNRFYLLISVLISLI

-64 QYNVPINIEKTTV
+64 QYDEPINIEKAEV

-84 IENVITAQESVD
+84 IEKVITAQESID
-96 YLPYLF
+96 YLPYVF
-102 WSTYVLTCF
+102 WSIYVSISLI
-111 VFLFR
+111 FLFR
-116 FGKNYF
+116 FSKNYF

-176 EMVHVTQKHTLDI
+176 EMVHVNQKHTLDI
-189 LLIEFL
+189 LFIEFL
-195 KGLFWFHPL
+195 KALFWFHPL

-220 DEEIVTTYNNIPYYQ
+220 DEEIVNTYNNVPYYQ

-271 KKIALLKKVA
+271 KKLALLKKVA
-281 AIPILAILI
+281 ALPILAGLI
-290 YFFCIEIIAQEKPKA
+290 YFFCIEIIAQEKPKV
-305 LNIETEKTIP
+305 LNLDTEKTIP
-315 TDKDKIRDAYYSGVY
+315 TDKDKIRDAYYSGVW
-330 VKICDEKTNRKS
+330 VKICDEKTNRKN
-342 VTLYEKLSLED
+342 VTLYEKLSLDD

-359 YIPEIMIEKEIPE
+359 YIPEIMIEKEIPA

-390 VKTKDEI
+390 VKTKEEI
-397 KKYKRTDFRYYS
+397 KKYKRTDFSYYS

-415 NARSKRFSQSYQYT
+415 NARSKRFPQSYQYT
-429 LFTKEYFN
+429 LFTKDYFN
-437 ENLKNSHLH
+437 ENLKKSHTH
-446 FSGDTIKIGLVSYK
+446 FSGDTIKIVLVSYK
-460 TAMKNTV
+460 TAMKDKIT
-467 VKALKADTLVW
+467 KSIKADTLVW
-478 YTEDIREDGYK
+478 FTEGKEDYN
-489 LYLNDIKNNKIDNNK
+489 LFINDVKNNKIDNNK

-524 GKDPGAKIDEALESK
+524 GKDPGAKIDEELESK

-551 NSSEDLKIILLRED
+551 NGSEDLKIILLRED
-565 DNFVSLS
+565 DSFVSLS

-605 ISSQNGFYEK
+605 ISSQNGFYDK
-615 SLEKANKLIE
+615 SLEKANQLIE
-625 NISNNN
+625 KISNNN

-638 NANLYI
+638 DANLYI

-658 YLSNANDKAY
+658 FLSNPNDKAY

-684 LIRE
+684 LLRE

>member
-6 IKSSICLAVFLGFY
+6 LKSAISLIVFLGFY
-20 HLILEREKIHK
+20 YLILEPEKTHK

-58 ETAPVI
+58 ETVPVVK
-64 QYNVPINIEKTTV
+64 YTEPLNIDKTAV

-84 IENVITAQESVD
+84 IEKVITAQESID
-96 YLPYLF
+96 YLPYVF
-102 WSTYVLTCF
+102 WSIYVSISLI
-111 VFLFR
+111 FLFR
-116 FGKNYF
+116 FSKNYF

-176 EMVHVTQKHTLDI
+176 EMVHVNQKHTLDI
-189 LLIEFL
+189 LFIEFL
-195 KGLFWFHPL
+195 KALFWFHPL

-220 DEEIVTTYNNIPYYQ
+220 DEEIVNTYNNVPYYQ

-271 KKIALLKKVA
+271 KKLALLKKVA
-281 AIPILAILI
+281 ALPILAGLI
-290 YFFCIEIIAQEKPKA
+290 YFFCIEIIAQEKPKV
-305 LNIETEKTIP
+305 LNLDTEKTIP
-315 TDKDKIRDAYYSGVY
+315 TDKDKIRDAYYSGVW
-330 VKICDEKTNRKS
+330 VKICDEKTNRKN
-342 VTLYEKLSLED
+342 VTLYEKLSLDD

-359 YIPEIMIEKEIPE
+359 YIPEIMIEKEIPA

-390 VKTKDEI
+390 VKTKEEI
-397 KKYKRTDFRYYS
+397 KKYKRTDFSYYS

-415 NARSKRFSQSYQYT
+415 NPRSKRFPQSYQYT
-429 LFTKEYFN
+429 LFTKDYFN
-437 ENLKNSHLH
+437 ENLKKSHTH
-446 FSGDTIKIGLVSYK
+446 FSGDTIKIVLVSYK
-460 TAMKNTV
+460 TAMKDKIT
-467 VKALKADTLVW
+467 KSIKADTLVW
-478 YTEDIREDGYK
+478 FTEGKEDYN
-489 LYLNDIKNNKIDNNK
+489 LFINDVKNNKIDNNK

-524 GKDPGAKIDEALESK
+524 GKDPGAKIDEELESK

-551 NSSEDLKIILLRED
+551 NGSEDLKIILLRED
-565 DNFVSLS
+565 DSFVSLN

-615 SLEKANKLIE
+615 SLEKANQLIE

-631 LTKGGVK
+631 LAKGGVK
-638 NANLYI
+638 DANLYI

-658 YLSNANDKAY
+658 YLSNANDRAY

-684 LIRE
+684 LLRV

>member
-6 IKSSICLAVFLGFY
+6 LKSAISLIVFLGFY
-20 HLILEREKIHK
+20 YLILEREKIHK
-31 FNRFYLLISILISLI
+31 FNRFFLLISILISLI

-64 QYNVPINIEKTTV
+64 QYDEPVNIEKAKV

-84 IENVITAQESVD
+84 IEKVITAQESID
-96 YLPYLF
+96 YLPYVL
-102 WSTYVLTCF
+102 WSIYVLISLI
-111 VFLFR
+111 FLFR
-116 FGKNYF
+116 FSKNYF

-140 LILLDEKILPH
+140 LIMLDEKILPH

-176 EMVHVTQKHTLDI
+176 EMVHVNQKHTLDI
-189 LLIEFL
+189 LFIEFL
-195 KGLFWFHPL
+195 KALFWFHPL

-220 DEEIVTTYNNIPYYQ
+220 DEEIVNTYNNVSYYQ

-281 AIPILAILI
+281 IFPILAGLI
-290 YFFCIEIIAQEKPKA
+290 YFFCIEIIAQEKPKV
-305 LNIETEKTIP
+305 LNLDTEKTIP

-330 VKICDEKTNRKS
+330 VKISDEKTNRKS

-372 PLFEKMKTKD
+372 PLFQKMKTKD

-390 VKTKDEI
+390 VKTKEEI
-397 KKYKRTDFRYYS
+397 KKYKRTDFSYYS

-415 NARSKRFSQSYQYT
+415 NARSKRFPQSYQYT
-429 LFTKEYFN
+429 LFTRDYFN

-478 YTEDIREDGYK
+478 YTEDLREDGYK
-489 LYLNDIKNNKIDNNK
+489 LYLNDIKNIKIDNNK
-504 VNFQSKKPAQ
+504 VNFQLKKPAQ

-524 GKDPGAKIDEALESK
+524 GKDPGAKIDEELESK

-551 NSSEDLKIILLRED
+551 NGSEDLKIVLLRD
-565 DNFVSLS
+565 DDSFVSLS

-684 LIRE
+684 LLRE